1 VLAAEQGARVVVRVV
16 IVGAGLAGLR
26 TAEALRDKGFS
37 GSLTLVGDEVHLPY
51 DRPPLSKHVL
61 RGEREPMLLR
71 PEDQY
76 AELDLD
82 LQLGVAVTGLDVAA
96 KQVQT
101 AHGPVDYD
109 EVVIATG
116 ATPRR
121 LPGAPGFVLRTVDDA
136 RALAPLLEPGRTIGV
151 IGAGLIGCE
160 VAASARTKGAEV
172 HVVDLLPKPLVRVLG
187 NDVADRVQALHEEH
201 GVQFHLGTSVV
212 QASAT
217 HVELGDGTVLEVDA
231 LLEAMGVAPTTGWLL
246 GSDLALEDGVVCDE
260 VGQAADGVWAVGD
273 VARWGG
279 TRHEHWTSAV
289 EQAAVVAAAILG
301 DRKPATDPPYWWSDQ
316 YDVKLQG
323 LGRIE
328 PGDTSVVVEAGSRKR
343 PLAVYSRD
351 GVVTGVVGFSNAAAV
366 FALKERIGDP
376 VDEVLATLG

>member
-1 VLAAEQGARVVVRVV
+1 MKVV

-26 TAEALRDKGFS
+26 TAEALRDKGFD

-82 LQLGVAVTGLDVAA
+82 LRLGVAVTGLDVAA

-101 AHGPVDYD
+101 MHDPVDFD

-151 IGAGLIGCE
+151 VGAGLIGCE

-172 HVVDLLPKPLVRVLG
+172 HVIDLLPKPLVRVLG
-187 NDVADRVQALHEEH
+187 NEVADRVQALHEEH
-201 GVQFHLGTSVV
+201 GVQFHLGTSVA

-231 LLEAMGVAPTTGWLL
+231 LLEAMGVAPTTGWLA
-246 GSDLALEDGVVCDE
+246 GSGLALEDGVVCDQ
-260 VGQAADGVWAVGD
+260 VGQAAEGVWAVGD

-289 EQAAVVAAAILG
+289 EQASVVAAAILG
-301 DRKPATDPPYWWSDQ
+301 DRQPPTDPPYWWSDQ

-343 PLAVYSRD
+343 PLALYSRF
-351 GVVTGVVGFSNAAAV
+351 GVLTGVVGFSNAAAV
-366 FALKERIGDP
+366 FGLKERIGEP
-376 VDEVLATLG
+376 VGEVLATLG

>member
-1 VLAAEQGARVVVRVV
+1 MRVV

-26 TAEALRDKGFS
+26 TAEALRDKGFD
-37 GSLTLVGDEVHLPY
+37 GEIVLVGDEVHLPY

-61 RGEREPMLLR
+61 RGEREPMFLR

-76 AELDLD
+76 GELSLDLR
-82 LQLGVAVTGLDVAA
+82 LGVAAAGLDLEGR
-96 KQVQT
+96 QLLT

-109 EVVIATG
+109 HVVIATG

-121 LPGAPGFVLRTVDDA
+121 LPGAPGYVLRTLDDA
-136 RALAPLLEPGRTIGV
+136 QSLAPLLAPGRTIGIV
-151 IGAGLIGCE
+151 GAGLIGCE
-160 VAASARTKGAEV
+160 VAASARAKGAEV

-187 NDVADRVQALHEEH
+187 NEVADRVQALHEEH
-201 GVQFHLGTSVV
+201 GVRFHLGTSVA

-217 HVELGDGTVLEVDA
+217 HLELADGTVLEVDA
-231 LLEAMGVAPTTGWLL
+231 LLEAMGVAPSTGWLADS
-246 GSDLALEDGVVCDE
+246 GLALEDGVVCDA
-260 VGQAADGVWAVGD
+260 VGQAAAGVWAVGD

-289 EQAAVVAAAILG
+289 EQASVVAAAILG
-301 DRKPATDPPYWWSDQ
+301 DRRESTDPPYWWSDQ

-328 PGDTSVVVEAGSRKR
+328 PGDDVVVVEAGARKR
-343 PLAVYSRD
+343 PLAVYSRE
-351 GVVTGVVGFSNAAAV
+351 GRVTGVVGFSNAAAV
-366 FALKERIGDP
+366 FALRERLGDS
-376 VDEVLATLG
+376 VDEVVATLG

>member
-1 VLAAEQGARVVVRVV
+1 MRVV

-26 TAEALRDKGFS
+26 TAEALRDKGFP
-37 GSLTLVGDEVHLPY
+37 GEIALLGDEVHLPY

-71 PEDQY
+71 PEEQY
-76 AELDLD
+76 GELSLD
-82 LQLGVAVTGLDVAA
+82 VRLGVAATGLDVEGRT
-96 KQVQT
+96 VLT
-101 AHGPVDYD
+101 AHGPLEYD

-121 LPGAPGFVLRTVDDA
+121 LPGAPGHVLRTLDDA
-136 RALAPLLEPGRTIGV
+136 KALAPVLEPGRTIGV
-151 IGAGLIGCE
+151 VGAGLIGCE
-160 VAASARTKGAEV
+160 VAASARKKGAEV

-187 NDVADRVQALHEEH
+187 NEVADRVQALHEEN
-201 GVQFHLGTSVV
+201 GVVFHLGTTVA

-231 LLEAMGVAPTTGWLL
+231 LLEAMGVTPTVGWLADS
-246 GSDLALEDGVVCDE
+246 GLALDNGVVCDV
-260 VGQAADGVWAVGD
+260 VGQAAPGVWAVGD

-289 EQAAVVAAAILG
+289 EQAGVVADAIMG
-301 DRKPATDPPYWWSDQ
+301 DRRERTDPPYWWSDQ

-323 LGRIE
+323 LGLIE
-328 PGDTSVVVEAGSRKR
+328 PGDDVVVVEAGARKR
-343 PLAVYSRD
+343 PLALYSRA
-351 GVVTGVVGFSNAAAV
+351 GRLTGVVGFSNAAAV
-366 FALKERIGDP
+366 FALRERIGDP
-376 VDEVLATLG
+376 VDEVLATFA